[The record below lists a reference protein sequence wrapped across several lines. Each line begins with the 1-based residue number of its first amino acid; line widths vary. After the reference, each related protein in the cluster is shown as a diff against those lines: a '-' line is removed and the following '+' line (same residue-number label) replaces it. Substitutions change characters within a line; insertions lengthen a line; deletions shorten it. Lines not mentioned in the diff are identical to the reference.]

1 MRQYWEIKS
10 QHQDK
15 ILLFRMGD
23 FYEMFYEDA
32 KVAAPVLNIALT
44 SRNKKS
50 EDETPM
56 CGVPHHSIAG
66 PIGKLL
72 VAGFKVAMCDQLENP
87 EEAKG
92 IVKRGVTRILSP
104 GMVYDPETLGAQTA
118 NYVAAMDA
126 HTVSFL
132 EASTGECFY
141 YLVSSASEVQSVLTM
156 ICPVELILTKGQKE
170 KFDTDLSEAA
180 KTLKLLVNQS
190 LVTVFDKIEEDN
202 WPERFRKV
210 PSSAL
215 RLLTYASHMQGVQ
228 SVATFKSFERR
239 SLSESMHL
247 GENTIKHL
255 EIFSSYRAE
264 DRGSLFYAVNR
275 TKTSAGARL
284 LKSWLRAPLVKH
296 EKIELRQN
304 QVEAWIKK
312 PSDLKI
318 LRQTLGQMGDIER
331 RLAKISYANCHVR
344 DLVALKQSLDVGV
357 AISPLCG
364 SENFYGGT
372 SGGLR
377 DSDTAKATEISAL
390 ITKHLVDDV
399 PLNTK
404 SGGFIRSGVS
414 SELDEL
420 IALSENSQKLLLDLE
435 ARERADTQI
444 SSLKVRYNNI
454 FGYYIEVT
462 HTHKDKIPDHY
473 KRKQTLANA
482 ERYVTQ
488 ELHELETKIL
498 SSRDRR
504 VQLEEKIFQDLREQV
519 LANATVILHLAHVW
533 SELDVL
539 SGLAWLALEQ
549 KYVRPTFT
557 KDQSLN
563 IEGSRHPV
571 IEQEVKK
578 TFVPN
583 AISLQKGECLLLTGP
598 NMAGKST
605 LMRQVAVTALLAQTG
620 SFVPATKAELPIL
633 EKIYTRIGAS
643 DSLSEGLSTFMVEM
657 KETAEMLR
665 GAGASTLVILD
676 EVGRGTST
684 YDGMS
689 LAQAILEYLVE
700 TAKSLTFFATHY
712 HEITNLAKTHSQICN
727 AHMGVLERGDDIQ
740 FLYTLKNGPASKS
753 YGIQVARLAGL
764 PESVVQRASLLLKN
778 HEVAEST
785 HINEQIAPWQQDL
798 S

>member
-32 KVAAPVLNIALT
+32 KAAAPVLNITLT

-56 CGVPHHSIAG
+56 CGVPYHSIAG

-72 VAGFKVAMCDQLENP
+72 AGGFKVAMCDQLEDP
-87 EEAKG
+87 EVAKG

-104 GMVYDPETLGAQTA
+104 GMVYDPETLGALSA
-118 NYVAAMDA
+118 NYVAAIDA
-126 HTVSFL
+126 QSLSFL
-132 EASTGECFY
+132 DASTGECFY
-141 YLVSSASEVQSVLTM
+141 YPVSNAGEMGSLLSM
-156 ICPVELILTKGQKE
+156 IRPVELILTTGQKE
-170 KFDTDLSEAA
+170 KFETDQSGSVKA
-180 KTLKLLVNQS
+180 LKILISQI
-190 LVTVFDKIEEDN
+190 LVTVFDNLEDH
-202 WPERFRKV
+202 WPERFNLA
-210 PSSAL
+210 PTSAR
-215 RLLTYASHMQGVQ
+215 RLLTYAAHMQGAQ
-228 SVATFKSFERR
+228 AVAAFKLFEHR
-239 SLSESMHL
+239 SLSESLHL

-255 EIFSSYRAE
+255 ELFSSYRAE
-264 DRGSLFYAVNR
+264 DRGSLFYAINR

-284 LKSWLRAPLVKH
+284 LKSWLRAPLLKQ

-304 QVEAWIKK
+304 QVETWADK

-318 LRQTLGQMGDIER
+318 LRQTLGQMGDMER
-331 RLAKISYANCHVR
+331 RLTKISYTNCHVR
-344 DLVALKQSLDVGV
+344 DLVALKQSLDIGV
-357 AISPLCG
+357 AISPLCSG
-364 SENFYGGT
+364 LQT
-372 SGGLR
+372 S
-377 DSDTAKATEISAL
+377 DIDKANEIITL
-390 ITKHLVDDV
+390 ISKHLIDEV
-399 PLNTK
+399 PLNIK
-404 SGGFIRSGVS
+404 SGGFIRVGVS
-414 SELDEL
+414 AELDEL
-420 IALSENSQKLLLDLE
+420 IALSENSQKLLLELE
-435 ARERADTQI
+435 AREKENTQI
-444 SSLKVRYNNI
+444 SSLKVRYNNV

-482 ERYVTQ
+482 ERYITQ

-504 VQLEEKIFQDLREQV
+504 VQLEEKIFLDLRERV
-519 LANATVILHLAHVW
+519 LAHGALIMHLAHVW

-539 SGLAWLALEQ
+539 SSLAWLAIEQ
-549 KYVRPTFT
+549 KYVRPTFVC
-557 KDQSLN
+557 DQSLH

-578 TFVPN
+578 AFVPN
-583 AISLQKGECLLLTGP
+583 TISLSEGECLLLTGP

-605 LMRQVAVTALLAQTG
+605 LMRQVAVTTLLAQIG
-620 SFVPATKAELPIL
+620 SFVPATKAKLPL
-633 EKIYTRIGAS
+633 FEKIYTRIGAS

-657 KETAEMLR
+657 KETAEMLK
-665 GAGASTLVILD
+665 GAGAKTLVILD

-712 HEITNLAKTHSQICN
+712 HEITNLAQSHSQICN
-727 AHMGVLERGDDIQ
+727 AHMGVLERGDDIH
-740 FLYTLKNGPASKS
+740 FLYTLKRGPASKS

-764 PESVVQRASLLLKN
+764 PESVVKRANTLLKE
-778 HEVAEST
+778 HEVVDM
-785 HINEQIAPWQQDL
+785 NVQWQQDL